1 MYLSQLGV
9 IVLVIIVMIVGFM
22 AGRQLKEGFGREFPS
37 HVRHPNTNNLAQ
49 GTVGA
54 RGKIGGVLNELVDTW
69 MNTYFD
75 AEGYIYKDTIE
86 YFRTKLIAEL
96 EEDGNGLVEPD
107 TIQKLKQIGLY
118 FIRVVIPRLGH
129 LNTTT
134 DDPKKWNPIVFTNMG
149 DANINY
155 DDSIYASVLSTTD
168 QRGFMKRKS
177 SSASPVA
184 AGAPSPA
191 AGKKSSS
198 TTTASKTTGT
208 KGKGGSGSS
217 GTGGKSACNVTEGC
231 NQQCPTS
238 CIQAAL
244 VSLSSDSKN
253 KPVVPPTSGRD
264 MSSLTRSLNS
274 YEFKEWW
281 SLFTEEDDSGVG
293 ASTGA
298 DGDMEVEPSRRKIRV
313 AKEETFPVIPPYSD
327 KLDYKIREMYIN
339 KYFDVK
345 TGNPT
350 EYFIEQYKN
359 YTKDNIP
366 MDEIH
371 MNRLTDMIFYVIEV
385 VISGL
390 PTEES
395 PQYYFK
401 WRPLNKLSA
410 RKFP

>member
-1 MYLSQLGV
+1 M
-9 IVLVIIVMIVGFM
+9 
-22 AGRQLKEGFGREFPS
+22 
-37 HVRHPNTNNLAQ
+37 
-49 GTVGA
+49 
-54 RGKIGGVLNELVDTW
+54 
-69 MNTYFD
+69 
-75 AEGYIYKDTIE
+75 
-86 YFRTKLIAEL
+86 
-96 EEDGNGLVEPD
+96 
-107 TIQKLKQIGLY
+107 
-118 FIRVVIPRLGH
+118 
-129 LNTTT
+129 
-134 DDPKKWNPIVFTNMG
+134 
-149 DANINY
+149 
-155 DDSIYASVLSTTD
+155 
-168 QRGFMKRKS
+168 
-177 SSASPVA
+177 
-184 AGAPSPA
+184 
-191 AGKKSSS
+191 
-198 TTTASKTTGT
+198 
-208 KGKGGSGSS
+208 
-217 GTGGKSACNVTEGC
+217 
-231 NQQCPTS
+231 
-238 CIQAAL
+238 
-244 VSLSSDSKN
+244 
-253 KPVVPPTSGRD
+253 VPPTSGRD